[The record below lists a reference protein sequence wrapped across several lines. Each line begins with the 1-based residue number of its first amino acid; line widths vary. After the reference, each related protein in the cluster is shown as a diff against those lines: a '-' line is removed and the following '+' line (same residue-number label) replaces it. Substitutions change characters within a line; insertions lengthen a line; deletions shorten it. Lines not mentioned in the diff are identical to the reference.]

1 MRGGAVSALSL
12 CATMSSIVQDVPQD
26 IKFPEAEKEV
36 LEYWDKNDCFQKSL
50 RMSREENRPIYS
62 FYDGPPFATGMPHYG
77 HILAGTIKDV
87 VTRYAHMNGY
97 RVERKWGWD
106 CHGLPV
112 EYEID
117 QKLGIKSRDDVLKM
131 SVKAYNAECRSV
143 VMRYADE
150 WKRVVRRMARWIDM
164 ENDYKTLDLKYME
177 SVWWV
182 CKQLF
187 EKDLIYRGYKVMPY
201 STACSTPLSNFE
213 AGQNYK
219 DVSDPECVVAF
230 PVIGADPPISLVA
243 WTTTPWTLP
252 SNLALCVHPTLDYV
266 YIKDKKSEAR
276 YIMGKTRISQ
286 IFKKEADYVIEK
298 ECKGKDLE
306 GLKYEPLFP
315 YFVEDKAEVAYRVLT
330 DTYVTDDGGTGVVH
344 QAPAFGEDDYRVC
357 LKSGVIVK
365 GEAVPCPIDDDG
377 RFTEK
382 VPDFKGLH
390 VKEADKPIL
399 AHLKPGGRLV
409 KSGAIKHS
417 YPFCWRSD
425 TPLIYR
431 VIPSWFVKVESIRER
446 LVNNNAKTHWVP
458 QAVKEKRFHNW
469 LENARDWAISR
480 NRFWGTP
487 LPIWRSDDWEEVVC
501 VGSVAELHELSGV
514 LVTDLHK
521 DTIDDIQ
528 IPSKQGKGMLKR
540 VEEVFDC
547 WFESGSMPYA
557 QCHYPFE
564 NKEAF
569 EASFPGDFIAE
580 GLDQTRGWFYTLVVL
595 GTALFDTAPFKNVI
609 VNGLVL
615 AQDGKKMSKRL
626 KNYPDPEIVVDT
638 HGADALRMYLI
649 NSPVVRG
656 EELRFRE
663 EGVKDVVR
671 DVLLPWYNSYRFL
684 VQSVRRMEREGE
696 FEGIKQGHIV
706 SDNVMDQWIQAAC
719 AGLVQFVRKE
729 MEAYRLY
736 TVMPRLLKYMDDLT
750 NWYIKMNRPR
760 LKGSCGVAECRLSAD
775 ILFNVLFT
783 LTRCMSPFT
792 PLFCDKIYQNL
803 KLFQPEGE
811 RADSIHHLPFPT
823 ANLDAMDER
832 MEQKVSR
839 MQSFVEKGRNARDKR
854 GVSLRMPI
862 RGCTAIC
869 QDETVLSDL
878 RDLEGYIKEE
888 LNVREL
894 ITTTEEGDSVTRSAE
909 PDNAVLGKRLG
920 KAMKEVATA
929 VRALNNAQLKEF
941 EVKGSIDVCGHTLS
955 GTDIKMALNFSG
967 ASANVQA
974 ESYEGVLA
982 IFDMEQDESLR
993 REGLAREIV
1002 ARVQRMRKAASL
1014 SLEDEIEIFYETADQ
1029 ALKEVIAEHA
1039 ATIRGTLRVDML
1051 AKDKLRPYAATIST
1065 IDEDINGSP
1074 ISLTITRACLHCT
1087 PAGDSLSS
1095 DVEALRTA
1103 VAAVSF
1109 DTKTPPKEVTV
1120 SVGGGSVT
1128 LQIGTHAAFTLA
1140 AALNATSS

>member
-1 MRGGAVSALSL
+1 
-12 CATMSSIVQDVPQD
+12 MSSVVQDVPQD

-36 LEYWDKNDCFQKSL
+36 LDYWDKHDCFQKSL

-131 SVKAYNAECRSV
+131 TVKAYNAECRSV

-164 ENDYKTLDLKYME
+164 DNDYKTLDLKYME

-187 EKDLIYRGYKVMPY
+187 DKDLIYRGYKVMPY

-230 PVIGADPPISLVA
+230 PIVGADPPVSLVA

-266 YIKDKKSEAR
+266 YVKDKKSGAR
-276 YIMGKTRISQ
+276 YVMGKTRLSQ
-286 IFKKEADYVIEK
+286 VFKKEADYEIEK
-298 ECKGKDLE
+298 ECKGAELE
-306 GLKYEPLFP
+306 GIKYEPLFP
-315 YFVEDKAEVAYRVLT
+315 YFVEDKADVAYRVLT
-330 DTYVTDDGGTGVVH
+330 DTYVTDDGGTGIVH

-357 LKSGVIVK
+357 LKHGVVAK

-431 VIPSWFVKVESIRER
+431 VIPSWFVKVEQIRDR
-446 LVNNNAKTHWVP
+446 LVANNAKTQWVP

-487 LPIWRSDDWEEVVC
+487 LPIWRSDDWEEIVC
-501 VGSVAELHELSGV
+501 VGSVAELKELSGIEV
-514 LVTDLHK
+514 NDLHK

-564 NKEAF
+564 NKEA
-569 EASFPGDFIAE
+569 S
-580 GLDQTRGWFYTLVVL
+580 TRRAGGSTPSSCSAPRSLTRRPLKTSLSMGWC
-595 GTALFDTAPFKNVI
+595 
-609 VNGLVL
+609 
-615 AQDGKKMSKRL
+615 S
-626 KNYPDPEIVVDT
+626 
-638 HGADALRMYLI
+638 
-649 NSPVVRG
+649 
-656 EELRFRE
+656 
-663 EGVKDVVR
+663 
-671 DVLLPWYNSYRFL
+671 
-684 VQSVRRMEREGE
+684 RRM
-696 FEGIKQGHIV
+696 
-706 SDNVMDQWIQAAC
+706 
-719 AGLVQFVRKE
+719 
-729 MEAYRLY
+729 
-736 TVMPRLLKYMDDLT
+736 
-750 NWYIKMNRPR
+750 
-760 LKGSCGVAECRLSAD
+760 
-775 ILFNVLFT
+775 
-783 LTRCMSPFT
+783 
-792 PLFCDKIYQNL
+792 
-803 KLFQPEGE
+803 
-811 RADSIHHLPFPT
+811 
-823 ANLDAMDER
+823 
-832 MEQKVSR
+832 
-839 MQSFVEKGRNARDKR
+839 ARR
-854 GVSLRMPI
+854 
-862 RGCTAIC
+862 
-869 QDETVLSDL
+869 
-878 RDLEGYIKEE
+878 
-888 LNVREL
+888 
-894 ITTTEEGDSVTRSAE
+894 
-909 PDNAVLGKRLG
+909 
-920 KAMKEVATA
+920 
-929 VRALNNAQLKEF
+929 
-941 EVKGSIDVCGHTLS
+941 
-955 GTDIKMALNFSG
+955 
-967 ASANVQA
+967 
-974 ESYEGVLA
+974 
-982 IFDMEQDESLR
+982 
-993 REGLAREIV
+993 
-1002 ARVQRMRKAASL
+1002 
-1014 SLEDEIEIFYETADQ
+1014 
-1029 ALKEVIAEHA
+1029 
-1039 ATIRGTLRVDML
+1039 
-1051 AKDKLRPYAATIST
+1051 
-1065 IDEDINGSP
+1065 
-1074 ISLTITRACLHCT
+1074 
-1087 PAGDSLSS
+1087 
-1095 DVEALRTA
+1095 
-1103 VAAVSF
+1103 
-1109 DTKTPPKEVTV
+1109 
-1120 SVGGGSVT
+1120 
-1128 LQIGTHAAFTLA
+1128 
-1140 AALNATSS
+1140 